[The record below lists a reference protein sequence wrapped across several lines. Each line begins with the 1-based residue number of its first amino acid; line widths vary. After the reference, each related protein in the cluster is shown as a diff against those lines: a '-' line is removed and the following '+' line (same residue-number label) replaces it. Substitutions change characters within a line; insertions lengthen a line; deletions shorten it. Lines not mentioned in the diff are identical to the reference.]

1 MALIRDVDRGVIR
14 RDWRII
20 SMVFAELLLLALI
33 ALQAWAILGVHVDF
47 FLKQVYF
54 KPNTGPG
61 QFIVL
66 GIALVAFALL
76 YFAIKKRQPLLF
88 SAQKEAPSMIRM
100 AAREKLRNA
109 REDPRAPALLL
120 IDFMFVAIVVL
131 AIVAYFDPELE
142 LIPWSAVGLA
152 APYTTVINAV
162 IAVIVL
168 GLFYYMYRYTADYR
182 RER

>member
-1 MALIRDVDRGVIR
+1 
-14 RDWRII
+14 
-20 SMVFAELLLLALI
+20 
-33 ALQAWAILGVHVDF
+33 
-47 FLKQVYF
+47 
-54 KPNTGPG
+54 
-61 QFIVL
+61 
-66 GIALVAFALL
+66 
-76 YFAIKKRQPLLF
+76 
-88 SAQKEAPSMIRM
+88 MIRM